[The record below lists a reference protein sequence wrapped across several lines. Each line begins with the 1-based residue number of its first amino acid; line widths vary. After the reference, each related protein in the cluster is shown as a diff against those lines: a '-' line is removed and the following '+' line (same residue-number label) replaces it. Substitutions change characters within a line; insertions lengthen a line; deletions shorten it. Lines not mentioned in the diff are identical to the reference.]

1 MEERIFDEA
10 FFKGLNRVKHVSRA
24 AMQGGRSGMR
34 RSKAKGSSVEFA
46 DFREYVAGDDIRRID
61 WNTYG
66 RTDKLFVKLFIEE
79 RETYYSILTDASTSM
94 EYGTPKKS
102 ILAAKLA
109 GALTYM
115 ALDNLDRV
123 RLLSLYGDKVK
134 ISSDYTG
141 RQGFKKALSWLENV
155 ELGANTDLNYSIR
168 RIPFHNKGVTILIS
182 DFFSKDTTDKNVE
195 NILEAI
201 RYLRY
206 MKQEII
212 LLHVLSPQEISPEL
226 EGTMG
231 LIDSETEEMLRI
243 TATSRLCRQYKEILD
258 RFCIK
263 LEQAAKKYQAH
274 YIQMCS
280 DETIEQF
287 IYRGIKKGFLEN

>member
-10 FFKGLNRVKHVSRA
+10 FFRGLKSVKHISRA

-46 DFREYVAGDDIRRID
+46 DFREYVPGDDIRRID

-79 RETYYSILTDASTSM
+79 RETYYTILIDTSTSM
-94 EYGTPKKS
+94 EYDTPKKS
-102 ILAAKLA
+102 TLEMRLA

-123 RLLSLYGDKVK
+123 RLLSVYGDKVK

-141 RQGFKKALSWLENV
+141 RQGFKKALSWLENIKY
-155 ELGANTDLNYSIR
+155 EADTDLNYSVR
-168 RIPFHNKGVTILIS
+168 HIPFHNRGVTVLIS

-195 NILEAI
+195 NILDAI

-206 MKQEII
+206 MKQEVI
-212 LLHVLSPQEISPEL
+212 LLHVLSPQEMSPEL

-231 LIDSETEEMLRI
+231 LIDSETKEMLRI
-243 TATSRLCRQYKEILD
+243 TATSRLCKQYKEVFD

-274 YIQMCS
+274 YIRMCS

-287 IYRGIKKGFLEN
+287 IYRGIKKGLLES